1 LKYGYFHEIDSKIK
15 LVENR
20 KKEEFLNVI
29 NKEFR
34 DVLVNFKFNYNPF
47 NMIISAKT
55 KMMKIGGNYYDL
67 GTIALNYPEEKRTHD
82 MLITISEDYRDVRR
96 HMESELIDLG
106 LHPSA
111 RPCAIGKVEK
121 FLKENNI
128 FGFVPEIY

>member
-1 LKYGYFHEIDSKIK
+1 V
-15 LVENR
+15 VENR

-34 DVLVNFKFNYNPF
+34 DILVNFKFNYDPF
-47 NMIISAKT
+47 NMTLGAKV

-67 GTIALNYPEEKRTHD
+67 GTIALNYPEEKRTMD
-82 MLITISEDYRDVRR
+82 MLKVISSDYKDVSR

-121 FLKENNI
+121 FLKENNLT
-128 FGFVPEIY
+128 GFVAELY